1 MTDIKDQ
8 TMKTI
13 EHLTEEKDSLKEKTE
28 DKEVL
33 KEDTMATV
41 INDEQSFITTF
52 LVYFRLKYE
61 FQVKLLDKLQ

>member
-1 MTDIKDQ
+1 MTDIKGQ

-33 KEDTMATV
+33 KEGTMATV
-41 INDEQSFITTF
+41 INDEQSFITHF
-52 LVYFRLKYE
+52 FFPIKIKYMNS
-61 FQVKLLDKLQ
+61 K